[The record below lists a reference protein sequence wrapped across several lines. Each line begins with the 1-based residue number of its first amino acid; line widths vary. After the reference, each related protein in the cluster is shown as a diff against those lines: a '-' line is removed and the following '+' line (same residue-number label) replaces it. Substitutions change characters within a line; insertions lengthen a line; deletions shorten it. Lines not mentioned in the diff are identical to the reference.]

1 MLRADAALDA
11 QSAGRKHEGHAI
23 GLRFQAHRPHR
34 ADQAKRHV
42 DDVTAGRQHDVR
54 GRAALLADQL
64 ERAGVVGLVGEH
76 PPHQPAI
83 DDRQI
88 LAVARRQRQH
98 PLSWNCG
105 ALAAQPA
112 GSLRSTVARWWA
124 GSVARRGIVPVP
136 DGGARFMAGAVWT
149 SGTAAGGTGGGRS
162 ENIWAETGAGSSAAS
177 AKASTRQ
184 APAPGKAI
192 RPARI
197 QRYRYRPRSWPC
209 FSPKTRQIQASGA
222 EVRPAPVAEPAPAP
236 NVNAAVVVQ
245 SHSLP
250 RPLSP
255 GINHAGGSEWTVLA
269 LPRRGE
275 YR

>member
-1 MLRADAALDA
+1 MR
-11 QSAGRKHEGHAI
+11 SPPAGSTKAIAI
-23 GLRFQAHRPHR
+23 GLRFQADRPHR
-34 ADQAKRHV
+34 TDQAER
-42 DDVTAGRQHDVR
+42 DVNDVIAGRQHDVR

-98 PLSWNCG
+98 PLGRNGGRGGG
-105 ALAAQPA
+105 AT
-112 GSLRSTVARWWA
+112 GGIVAIDGGTMVGWFSGA
-124 GSVARRGIVPVP
+124 GSVGIAPVP
-136 DGGARFMAGAVWT
+136 DGGARFMAGPVWT

-162 ENIWAETGAGSSAAS
+162 WNIWAEAGAGKQRDQRHGKRQRRERPSAPPES
-177 AKASTRQ
+177 NDTVD
-184 APAPGKAI
+184 
-192 RPARI
+192 RPK
-197 QRYRYRPRSWPC
+197 SWPC
-209 FSPKTRQIQASGA
+209 FSPKTRQIQASVA
-222 EVRPAPVAEPAPAP
+222 EVRPAAVAEPAPAP

-255 GINHAGGSEWTVLA
+255 GINHAGGSEWTILA
-269 LPRRGE
+269 RPRRGE

>member
-1 MLRADAALDA
+1 M
-11 QSAGRKHEGHAI
+11 
-23 GLRFQAHRPHR
+23 
-34 ADQAKRHV
+34 
-42 DDVTAGRQHDVR
+42 DDVIAGRQHDVR

-76 PPHQPAI
+76 PPHQPAV

-98 PLSWNCG
+98 RLSWNCG
-105 ALAAQPA
+105 APAAA
-112 GSLRSTVARWWA
+112 TGGTVAIDGWHDGRL
-124 GSVARRGIVPVP
+124 GQRRGKVGIVPVP

-162 ENIWAETGAGSSAAS
+162 WNIWAETGAGSSAAKP
-177 AKASTRQ
+177 APRQ

-209 FSPKTRQIQASGA
+209 FSPKTRQIQASVA
-222 EVRPAPVAEPAPAP
+222 EVRPAAVAEPAPAP
-236 NVNAAVVVQ
+236 NVNPAVVVQ

-255 GINHAGGSEWTVLA
+255 GINHACGSEWTILA
-269 LPRRGE
+269 RPRRGE

>member
-1 MLRADAALDA
+1 MR
-11 QSAGRKHEGHAI
+11 SPPAGSTKATRSVSD
-23 GLRFQAHRPHR
+23 FQAHRPHR
-34 ADQAKRHV
+34 ADQAERDV
-42 DDVTAGRQHDVR
+42 DDVIAGRQHDVR

-98 PLSWNCG
+98 PLRRNRG
-105 ALAAQPA
+105 APAAAAPA
-112 GSLRSTVARWWA
+112 GSWRSTAARWSA
-124 GSVARRGIVPVP
+124 GSTAPASVGIDPVP
-136 DGGARFMAGAVWT
+136 DGGARFIAGAVWT

-162 ENIWAETGAGSSAAS
+162 ENIWAETGAGSSAA
-177 AKASTRQ
+177 APRQASRQ

-222 EVRPAPVAEPAPAP
+222 RTFGRRPVAEPAAAP
-236 NVNAAVVVQ
+236 NVNAAVAVQ

-255 GINHAGGSEWTVLA
+255 GINHACGSEWMILA
-269 LPRRGE
+269 RPRRGE

>member
-1 MLRADAALDA
+1 M
-11 QSAGRKHEGHAI
+11 
-23 GLRFQAHRPHR
+23 
-34 ADQAKRHV
+34 

-88 LAVARRQRQH
+88 LAIARRQRQH

-105 ALAAQPA
+105 RWRRNRRDRCDRRWHNGRLGQWRRD
-112 GSLRSTVARWWA
+112 RSRPRRRRQIHGWRGLDIRNRGRRHRWRA
-124 GSVARRGIVPVP
+124 VREHLGRNRG
-136 DGGARFMAGAVWT
+136 RKH
-149 SGTAAGGTGGGRS
+149 
-162 ENIWAETGAGSSAAS
+162 AAS
-177 AKASTRQ
+177 AKASSRQ

-209 FSPKTRQIQASGA
+209 FSPKTRQIQASVA
-222 EVRPAPVAEPAPAP
+222 EVRPAAVAEPAPAP
-236 NVNAAVVVQ
+236 NVNACGRGPVTFP
-245 SHSLP
+245 P

-255 GINHAGGSEWTVLA
+255 GINHAGGSEWTRSGA
-269 LPRRGE
+269 AAPRRISLKPQESLRVG
-275 YR
+275 